1 MPSGTAVDP
10 RGRLVGGLGE
20 FECSGRLVYANL
32 VPRPLVVAVEPV
44 AGVLAGVVDVLPAV
58 PAAEGPFSV
67 FAYDAAREVWLCRGS
82 AGRCSSRPSSRRW
95 GSVADSDDAAAG
107 LVRGRGWGFS

>member
-1 MPSGTAVDP
+1 MPSGTAVYP

-32 VPRPLVVAVEPV
+32 VPRPLV

-67 FAYDAAREVWLCRGS
+67 FAYDAAREVLLLLLSITFWKPW
-82 AGRCSSRPSSRRW
+82 PSL
-95 GSVADSDDAAAG
+95 A
-107 LVRGRGWGFS
+107 L